1 LRRLI
6 VVVIVLGLLLAG
18 ADFGLKAL
26 GEYWVAREL
35 RGKLGL
41 AENPA
46 VSLEG
51 FPFIPH
57 LISGRFNLV
66 RIRSERNS
74 VKGVSV
80 EAVRLDLRDV
90 RFSPRQLVVG
100 TDATIR
106 GEEGDGRLTITG
118 EGVTQ
123 ALQRAGLPIRVRFD
137 NGSVV
142 IGSSALGLEGRAKL
156 STSGGRLLLTPVGF
170 PRFFSI
176 ALPELVRGIEYTA
189 VDVRKRDA
197 ALDFRVDQP
206 TFALST

>member
-1 LRRLI
+1 VRRLL
-6 VVVIVLGLLLAG
+6 VVLTILALLLVG

-26 GEYWVAREL
+26 GQYWVAREL

-66 RIRSERNS
+66 RIRSGPNS
-74 VKGVSV
+74 VKGISV

-106 GEEGDGRLTITG
+106 GEQGDGRLTVTG

-123 ALQRAGLPIRVRFD
+123 ALQRARLPLRVRFD

-142 IGSSALGLEGRAKL
+142 IGSSSLGLEGRARL

-176 ALPELVRGIEYTA
+176 ALPELVRGIQYTA
-189 VDVRKRDA
+189 VDVRERDA
-197 ALDFRVDQP
+197 ALSFRVDHP